1 MPRSKPPSAKQRAYE
16 HIKAQILTTGRF
28 ESDFLVEETVAAE
41 LGLSRTPVREAFLR
55 LAAEELLQLV
65 PGKGAFI
72 PAVTDREVAN
82 VMEVRSL
89 VEVHAALRLQAL
101 PAAQRDAILTRLAD
115 VHANQEQLLAADPVE
130 FIASD
135 REFHRVIIGATDNP
149 VLSDFYE
156 RLRDRQIRM
165 DARAHQSDPHRLAS
179 VLEEHGRI
187 LRSLGGSDA
196 AELAAVVQ
204 AHLNATADAVR

>member
-1 MPRSKPPSAKQRAYE
+1 MPRSKPPSAKERAYE

-28 ESDFLVEETVAAE
+28 ESDFLIEETVAAE

-72 PAVTDREVAN
+72 PAVTERDVSN
-82 VMEVRSL
+82 VMEVREL
-89 VEVHAALRLQAL
+89 VEVYAAQRLQAL
-101 PAAQRDAILTRLAD
+101 PEAQRDALLARLAE
-115 VHANQEQLLAADPVE
+115 VHADQSELLAADPAE

-135 REFHRVIIGATDNP
+135 REFHRLIIGAADNP
-149 VLSDFYE
+149 VLSEFYE

-165 DARAHQSDPHRLAS
+165 DARAFQSDPRRLAS
-179 VLEEHGRI
+179 VLEEHGQI
-187 LRSLGGSDA
+187 LKSLGGTDA